1 MDVVLRSRGVPSPNA
16 SIQSRPLGAQPPPQQ
31 PQNSTAQLG
40 GPNNLANLISAL
52 DGPTLQ
58 SLLGAL
64 QQQQQAP
71 VPAPAPA
78 PAAPQP
84 YISNPNPTDLAS
96 ILAHANRTNPP
107 ISALPALNHPGF
119 PSQTGQ
125 PMQQHNPHFAGD
137 PNLASL
143 LAKGLGGH
151 TQNQSSQHNPQLQ
164 NIMGQLSK
172 WRQ

>member
-16 SIQSRPLGAQPPPQQ
+16 SIQPRPLGAQPPSQS
-31 PQNSTAQLG
+31 QNSTALLG

-71 VPAPAPA
+71 AAAPAPAPA
-78 PAAPQP
+78 PAPQP
-84 YISNPNPTDLAS
+84 YGILNPNPTDLAS
-96 ILAHANRTNPP
+96 ILANANRTNPP
-107 ISALPALNHPGF
+107 ASSLPALNHPGF
-119 PSQTGQ
+119 PSQTQ

-151 TQNQSSQHNPQLQ
+151 TQNQPSQHNPQLQ